1 MQLKTLLLATALGMA
16 TALAGCSTS
25 NNLFTSE
32 YGAVRDGGYQLP
44 SIPIHQLPRIY
55 HRQVVDFERWE
66 KPGRI
71 LFDTSE
77 KFGS

>member
-25 NNLFTSE
+25 SNLFTSE

-44 SIPIHQLPRIY
+44 SIPIHQLPSKY
-55 HRQVVDFERWE
+55 HRQVVDFETRE
-66 KPGRI
+66 KP
-71 LFDTSE
+71 
-77 KFGS
+77 